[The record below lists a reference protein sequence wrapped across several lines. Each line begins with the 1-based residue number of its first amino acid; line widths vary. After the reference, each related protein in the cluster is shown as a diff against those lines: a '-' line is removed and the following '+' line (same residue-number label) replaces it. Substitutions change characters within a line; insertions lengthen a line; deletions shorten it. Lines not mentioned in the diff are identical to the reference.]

1 MLKLNSGTVGI
12 AQGDAVLFSDFEDD
26 GPMWRGVGQRE
37 SRSKVSF
44 AQAYRTVPHVQ
55 VSVSMLD
62 MSNISNIRLDVQ
74 AENITE
80 TGFDIVFRTW
90 ADSQV
95 ARVRVA
101 WMSIGELPDEDN
113 WDL

>member
-12 AQGDAVLFSDFEDD
+12 AHGDVVLFSDFEDD
-26 GPMWRGVGQRE
+26 GPMWRGEGPRE

-44 AQAYRTVPHVQ
+44 GQAYRTVPHVQ

-62 MSNISNIRLDVQ
+62 MSHVSNVRLDVH
-74 AENITE
+74 AENISE
-80 TGFDIVFRTW
+80 SDFDIVFRTW
-90 ADSQV
+90 ADSKV

-101 WMSIGELPDEDN
+101 WTSIGELPDEDT
-113 WDL
+113 WHL